1 MSLRFRINLLITA
14 LMLLF
19 IMAMG
24 IIIVDDTRKSIK
36 EEMEG
41 TTRVTA
47 QLLTTVLYSS
57 QFIPGTATQRQM
69 ILDFLK
75 NLGRVRASDIKLYD
89 GIGTLIY
96 ESPLTQYKAGR
107 WAPQWFS
114 RLVAPKVD
122 ILTLTIQGGTLV
134 ITPDASRSVLDA
146 WDDLQNLIWLAL
158 GFFIAVNV
166 LVFWFT
172 GRSLR
177 PLNQILDGLSQMEQG
192 NFGVRLPKFPL
203 PELSSISH
211 TFNRMAGAL
220 QDSMAENRRLAL
232 IVTQASDAIMIHDL
246 KGNISFW
253 NPAAERLFGYTAGE
267 VVGRSAT
274 LLAPAGRE
282 NEIKENLEIVV
293 CRSLVENVETQR
305 LAKDGRLID
314 VSLSAAP
321 LIDPHN
327 EYVIGEICSMR
338 DITEKKRAQQAAREL
353 EENRKLT
360 QLIQSHVE
368 EERRSLARELHDELG
383 QYVTAIKTIGAS
395 IANRSGSAPE
405 VRTSAQTIV
414 DVAARIYGAMH
425 GIISRLRPSALDY
438 LGLTETLQDS
448 IAAWQSRHPELKFK
462 LDISGMLDDFG
473 ETINITV
480 YRIVQECLTNV
491 VRHAQASNVKI
502 AVQRLRAER
511 GGGEELQLVVC
522 DDGKGT
528 PEEAKSEGHF
538 GLLGMRERVQA
549 LNGSF
554 RIDNAPDRGFCVN
567 VTLPIEGKK

>member
-1 MSLRFRINLLITA
+1 MSLRFRINLLITV

-19 IMAMG
+19 IVGMG
-24 IIIVDDTRKSIK
+24 VIIVDGTRKSIK

-41 TTRVTA
+41 TTRVTV

-57 QFIPGTATQRQM
+57 QFIPGTHTQRQVV
-69 ILDFLK
+69 LDFLK
-75 NLGRVRASDIKLYD
+75 SLGRVRANEIKLYD
-89 GIGTLIY
+89 GMGDTVY
-96 ESPLTQYKAGR
+96 ESPPSRYKAGR
-107 WAPQWFS
+107 SAPEWFS
-114 RLVAPKVD
+114 RLVSPRAEVV
-122 ILTLTIQGGTLV
+122 TLRIQGGMLV
-134 ITPDASRSVLDA
+134 ITPDASRSILDA
-146 WDDLQNLIWLAL
+146 WDDLQYLIWLAL

-166 LVFWFT
+166 LVFWFI

-177 PLNQILDGLSQMEQG
+177 PLNQILDGLSQMQQG
-192 NFGVRLPKFPL
+192 NFDVRLPQFPL

-220 QDSMAENRRLAL
+220 QDSMVENRRLAM
-232 IVTQASDAIMIHDL
+232 IVKQSGDAIMIHDL
-246 KGNISFW
+246 QGNISFW
-253 NPAAERLFGYTAGE
+253 NPAAERLFGYTAE
-267 VVGRSAT
+267 EIAGRSAT

-282 NEIKENLEIVV
+282 DEIKENLDIVM
-293 CRSLVENVETQR
+293 RRGLVENVETQR

-338 DITEKKRAQQAAREL
+338 DITERKRAQQTAREL

-360 QLIQSHVE
+360 QIIQGHVE

-395 IANRSGSAPE
+395 IANRTGSAPE
-405 VRTSAQTIV
+405 VQTGAQTIV
-414 DVAARIYGAMH
+414 SVAARIYDAMH
-425 GIISRLRPSALDY
+425 GIISRLRPSALDN

-462 LDISGMLDDFG
+462 LDFSGRLDDLG

-491 VRHAQASNVKI
+491 VRHAQATNVEI
-502 AVQRLRAER
+502 AVKRQLAAAGACEMLRLA
-511 GGGEELQLVVC
+511 VC

-528 PEEAKSEGHF
+528 PEEAVQDGHF

-554 RIDNAPDRGFCVN
+554 SIDSAPDRGFCIN
-567 VTLPIEGKK
+567 VTLPLEGKK